1 MEEFTSE
8 LDELNPKELAFVHAY
23 LSNNFNASKGALA
36 AGYSQSNKYVA
47 GHHMLRKPKIQSFIN
62 SYLKSE
68 SLDKLELVKRLSD
81 VARNIASEY
90 INPNGEVDIEQ
101 LQADGYGHVIRK
113 IRRLKNGRV
122 AVEFYSAE
130 RAQESLAKVYGL
142 VSDGMNV
149 TVNVNE
155 EIEKHNELSQKLTD
169 LRNKIIPEGTEMS
182 LQEYL
187 AYFSTTKGT
196 NNATNHQ

>member
-62 SYLKSE
+62 SYLKNE
-68 SLDKLELVKRLSD
+68 SIEKLELIKRLSD

-130 RAQESLAKVYGL
+130 RAQDTLAKIHKL
-142 VSDGMNV
+142 LSDGMSV
-149 TVNVNE
+149 TVNIDDHLIAERELSAKLAQIE
-155 EIEKHNELSQKLTD
+155 EKLHQDPIEKQVYEYRQQLY
-169 LRNKIIPEGTEMS
+169 
-182 LQEYL
+182 QE
-187 AYFSTTKGT
+187 KQ
-196 NNATNHQ
+196 NAT

>member
-8 LDELNPKELAFVHAY
+8 LDELSPKELTFVHAY

-47 GHHMLRKPKIQSFIN
+47 GHHLLRKPKIRSYIDN
-62 SYLKSE
+62 YLKSE
-68 SLDKLELVKRLSD
+68 SIEKLELIKRLSD

-90 INPNGEVDIEQ
+90 INPDGTVD
-101 LQADGYGHVIRK
+101 LQAIKDNGLMHLVKSVRK
-113 IRRLKNGRV
+113 GKGGKIYV
-122 AVEFYSAE
+122 TFYDSQK
-130 RAQESLAKVYGL
+130 AQDTLAKIHKL

-169 LRNKIIPEGTEMS
+169 IRSKIIPEGTEMS

-187 AYFSTTKGT
+187 AYFTTTKGNT
-196 NNATNHQ
+196 NASQSN